1 MSFISVPTWP
11 SKQSPG
17 EGSLSRGYATLFF
30 RSTSFRHPHPKH
42 VSESSS
48 HPVLTFSAAVVSL
61 GGFSWGAPARLGSSF
76 GILSRKVARCE
87 NVSFSPMGNKNNHNK
102 EKRRKEAERRKNKRN
117 VQLNKDLSLKVPT
130 TSESG

>member
-76 GILSRKVARCE
+76 GILSRKVARRLFKGKSE
-87 NVSFSPMGNKNNHNK
+87 VKSQSVSAGEVCSYFDEDWG
-102 EKRRKEAERRKNKRN
+102 
-117 VQLNKDLSLKVPT
+117 L
-130 TSESG
+130 